1 MRSLAA
7 VLLLLLLSGCGGGD
21 GRVDAEPSAKPTSGT
36 STTAPAPHESI
47 CAAISQGEVAAA
59 IGGDVDVVKQ
69 QKSDE
74 ECTFL
79 VADDT
84 VRLLV
89 QEVRDPGTDLAN
101 ARQAFDESYDTPS
114 RLVKGLGAPA
124 FLSVGHYEGSDVV
137 GATAGL
143 RRDDYVAILTLVP
156 AVDAAASQVRDAAT
170 RVLRMASRQ

>member
-1 MRSLAA
+1 MRFFSVILLAL
-7 VLLLLLLSGCGGGD
+7 VLSGCGGGD
-21 GRVDAEPSAKPTSGT
+21 DPVEAEPTSVAP
-36 STTAPAPHESI
+36 STPPAPLERI
-47 CAAISQGEVAAA
+47 CAAISKGEVAAA

-79 VADDT
+79 IADDT

-101 ARQAFDESYDTPS
+101 AREAFDASYDSPS
-114 RLVKGLGAPA
+114 ELVTGLGKPA

-156 AVDAAASQVRDAAT
+156 AIDASASQVRNGAT
-170 RVLRMASRQ
+170 RVLRMAAKQ